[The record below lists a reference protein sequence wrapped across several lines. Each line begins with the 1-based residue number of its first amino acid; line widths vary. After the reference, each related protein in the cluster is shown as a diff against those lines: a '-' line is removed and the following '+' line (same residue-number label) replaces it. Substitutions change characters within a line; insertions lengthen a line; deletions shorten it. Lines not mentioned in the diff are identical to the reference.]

1 MLKLVQSNAELIQ
14 EANPYKLVELVG
26 RTCYK
31 SEDKITGDS
40 YIKFVQGLIAK
51 EHYAMLEHGRLTFR
65 VKGIEPYLLVG
76 VPGVHVARDIVRD
89 YDSLVVSVSLSHLY
103 NEKWTILRPWFDQMR
118 RIAEDVYLDGNTPA
132 NTIHDTEIGTCSL
145 IPGEELD
152 KYLLEHILPPE
163 EVFKYKTI
171 KFTCD
176 RGVSHE
182 LVRHRCAIAQSSTR
196 YCNYFK
202 DKFGSEI
209 TFVEPSDYE
218 FWSDEDKQHF
228 EKFLK
233 CCEDEYLH
241 MVKERAFTP
250 QQARAVLP
258 NALQTEVILT
268 MDLDQWEHFFN
279 LRLFGETGAPHPD
292 MKRVAKIAYQYFR
305 EDFEN

>member
-1 MLKLVQSNAELIQ
+1 MKLVQSNAELIQ
-14 EANPYKLVELVG
+14 ETNPYKLVELVG

-31 SEDKITGDS
+31 SEDRITDDS
-40 YIKFVQGLIAK
+40 YIKFVQNLIVRK
-51 EHYAMLEHGRLTFR
+51 HYAMLEHGRVTFVVR
-65 VKGIEPYLLVG
+65 DLDPYLLVG
-76 VPGVHVARDIVRD
+76 VPGIHIARDSGYMDCKAYVM
-89 YDSLVVSVSLSHLY
+89 SVSLSHLY
-103 NEKWTILRPWFDQMR
+103 NEKWSWLKPWFKVMR
-118 RIAEDVYLDGNTPA
+118 KIAENVYLYGNTSSYSFRGV
-132 NTIHDTEIGTCSL
+132 TL
-145 IPGEELD
+145 IACNDSESYVDEAVLFAPNE
-152 KYLLEHILPPE
+152 
-163 EVFKYKTI
+163 FKYRTI
-171 KFTCD
+171 KFVCD

-182 LVRHRCAIAQSSTR
+182 LVRHRCAAAQSSTR
-196 YCNYFK
+196 YCNYSK

-218 FWSDEDKQHF
+218 FWSDKGKQHF

-233 CCEDEYLH
+233 CCENEYMY

-279 LRLFGETGAPHPD
+279 LRLFGKTGAPHPD
-292 MKRVAKIAYQYFR
+292 MKRVAKIAYQYFK

>member
-1 MLKLVQSNAELIQ
+1 MKLVQSNAELIQ

-31 SEDKITGDS
+31 SEDKITDDS
-40 YIKFVQGLIAK
+40 YIKFVRGLIAK

-65 VKGIEPYLLVG
+65 VEDIEPYLLIG
-76 VPGVHVARDIVRD
+76 VPGVHVARDHD
-89 YDSLVVSVSLSHLY
+89 FLVVSVSLSHLY
-103 NEKWTILRPWFDQMR
+103 NEKWTTLRPWFDQMR
-118 RIAEDVYLDGNTPA
+118 RIAEDVYLDGNISA
-132 NTIHDTEIGTCSL
+132 NTIHETEVGTYSL
-145 IPGEELD
+145 IPSEGLD
-152 KYLLEHILPPE
+152 KYLLKHILAPDD
-163 EVFKYKTI
+163 VFKYRTI

-182 LVRHRCAIAQSSTR
+182 LVRHRCAVAQSSTR
-196 YCNYFK
+196 YCNYSK

-233 CCEDEYLH
+233 CCEDEYMY

-268 MDLDQWEHFFN
+268 MALAQWEHFFN

-292 MKRVAKIAYQYFR
+292 MKRVAKIAYQYF
-305 EDFEN
+305 

>member
-1 MLKLVQSNAELIQ
+1 MKLVQSNAKLIQ
-14 EANPYKLVELVG
+14 ETNPYKLVELVG

-31 SEDKITGDS
+31 SEDKITDDS

-51 EHYAMLEHGRLTFR
+51 QHYAMLEHGRLTFR
-65 VKGIEPYLLVG
+65 VKGLEPYLLVG

-103 NEKWTILRPWFDQMR
+103 NEKWTVLRLWFDPMKE
-118 RIAEDVYLDGNTPA
+118 IAEDVYLTGAIPA
-132 NTIHDTEIGTCSL
+132 NIVHETKYGTFSL
-145 IPGEELD
+145 IPSEELD
-152 KYLLEHILPPE
+152 KYLLEHILTPE

-182 LVRHRCAIAQSSTR
+182 LVRHRCAVAQSSTR
-196 YCNYFK
+196 YCNYSK

-233 CCEDEYLH
+233 CCEDEYMY

-279 LRLFGETGAPHPD
+279 LRLSGETGAPHPD

>member
-1 MLKLVQSNAELIQ
+1 MKLVQSNAELIQ

-31 SEDKITGDS
+31 SEDKITDDS

-65 VKGIEPYLLVG
+65 IKDIEPYLLVG

-89 YDSLVVSVSLSHLY
+89 YHSLVVSVSLSHLY
-103 NEKWTILRPWFDQMR
+103 NEKWTTLRPWFDQMR
-118 RIAEDVYLDGNTPA
+118 RISEDVYLDGDISA
-132 NTIHDTEIGTCSL
+132 NSTHDTEVGTFSL

-152 KYLLEHILPPE
+152 KYLLEHILAPGD
-163 EVFKYKTI
+163 VFKYKTI

-182 LVRHRCAIAQSSTR
+182 LVRHRCAVAQSSTR
-196 YCNYFK
+196 YCNYSK

-209 TFVEPSDYE
+209 TFVEPCDYE
-218 FWSDEDKQHF
+218 FWAQEDKQHF

-233 CCEDEYLH
+233 SCEDEYMY

-268 MDLDQWEHFFN
+268 MNLDQWEHLFN

-292 MKRVAKIAYQYFR
+292 MKRVAKLAYQYFR

>member
-1 MLKLVQSNAELIQ
+1 MKLIQSTAELIQ
-14 EANPYKLVELVG
+14 ETNPYKLVELVG

-31 SEDKITGDS
+31 SEDKITDDS
-40 YIKFVQGLIAK
+40 YIKFIPNLIARK
-51 EHYAMLEHGRLTFR
+51 HYAMLEHGRLTFR
-65 VKGIEPYLLVG
+65 VKAIDPYLLIG
-76 VPGVHVARDIVRD
+76 VPGVQVARDTAGD
-89 YDSLVVSVSLSHLY
+89 HDFLVVSVSLSHLY
-103 NEKWTILRPWFDQMR
+103 NEKWTTLRPWFDQMR
-118 RIAEDVYLDGNTPA
+118 RIAEDVYLDGNIPA
-132 NTIHDTEIGTCSL
+132 NTMHETEVGTFSL
-145 IPGEELD
+145 IPSEELD
-152 KYLLEHILPPE
+152 KYLLEHILDPE
-163 EVFKYKTI
+163 QVFKYKTI

-182 LVRHRCAIAQSSTR
+182 LVRHRCAVAQSSTR
-196 YCNYFK
+196 YCNYSK
-202 DKFGSEI
+202 AKFGGEV

-218 FWSDEDKQHF
+218 FWADEDKQYF

-233 CCEDEYLH
+233 YCEDEYLC
-241 MVKERAFTP
+241 MVKKRAFTP

-292 MKRVAKIAYQYFR
+292 MKRVAKIAYQYFK

>member
-1 MLKLVQSNAELIQ
+1 MKLVQSNAELIQ
-14 EANPYKLVELVG
+14 ETNPYKLVELVG

-31 SEDKITGDS
+31 SEDKITDDS

-65 VKGIEPYLLVG
+65 VKDIEPYLLVG

-103 NEKWTILRPWFDQMR
+103 NEKWTTLRPWFDQMR
-118 RIAEDVYLDGNTPA
+118 RIAEDVYLDGNIPA
-132 NTIHDTEIGTCSL
+132 NSTHDTEVGTFSL

-152 KYLLEHILPPE
+152 KYLLQHILAPDG
-163 EVFKYKTI
+163 VFKYRTI

-182 LVRHRCAIAQSSTR
+182 LVRHRCAVAQSSTR
-196 YCNYFK
+196 YCNYSK
-202 DKFGSEI
+202 DKFGNEV
-209 TFVEPSDYE
+209 TFVEPRDYE
-218 FWSDEDKQHF
+218 FWAQEDKQRF

-233 CCEDEYLH
+233 TCEDEY
-241 MVKERAFTP
+241 MYMIRERAFTP

-268 MDLDQWEHFFN
+268 MNLDQWEHFFN

-292 MKRVAKIAYQYFR
+292 MKRVAKLTYQYFR

>member
-1 MLKLVQSNAELIQ
+1 MKLVQSNAELIQ

-31 SEDKITGDS
+31 SEDKITDDS
-40 YIKFVQGLIAK
+40 YIKFVHGLIAK

-65 VKGIEPYLLVG
+65 VKDIEPYLLVG

-103 NEKWTILRPWFDQMR
+103 NEKWTTLRPWFDQMR
-118 RIAEDVYLDGNTPA
+118 RIAEDVYLDGNIPA
-132 NTIHDTEIGTCSL
+132 NSTRDTEVGTFSL

-152 KYLLEHILPPE
+152 KYLLQHILAPDD
-163 EVFKYKTI
+163 VFKYRTI

-182 LVRHRCAIAQSSTR
+182 LVRHRCAVAQSSTR
-196 YCNYFK
+196 YCNYSK
-202 DKFGSEI
+202 DKFGNEV

-218 FWSDEDKQHF
+218 FWVQEDKQHF

-233 CCEDEYLH
+233 RCEDEY
-241 MVKERAFTP
+241 MYMIKERAFTP

-268 MDLDQWEHFFN
+268 MNLDQWEHFFN
-279 LRLFGETGAPHPD
+279 VRLFGETGAPHPD

-305 EDFEN
+305 EDLEN

>member
-1 MLKLVQSNAELIQ
+1 MKLVQSNAELIQ
-14 EANPYKLVELVG
+14 ETNPYKLVELVG

-31 SEDKITGDS
+31 SEDKITDDS

-65 VKGIEPYLLVG
+65 VKDIEPYLLVG

-103 NEKWTILRPWFDQMR
+103 NEKWTTLRPWFDQMR
-118 RIAEDVYLDGNTPA
+118 RIAEDVYLDGNIPA
-132 NTIHDTEIGTCSL
+132 NSTHDTEVGTFSL

-152 KYLLEHILPPE
+152 KYLLQHILAPDD
-163 EVFKYKTI
+163 VFKYRTI

-182 LVRHRCAIAQSSTR
+182 LVRHRCAVAQSSTR
-196 YCNYFK
+196 YCNYSK
-202 DKFGSEI
+202 DKFGNEV
-209 TFVEPSDYE
+209 TFVEPRDYE
-218 FWSDEDKQHF
+218 FWAQEDKQRF

-233 CCEDEYLH
+233 TCEDEY
-241 MVKERAFTP
+241 MYMIRERAFTP

-268 MDLDQWEHFFN
+268 MNLDQWEHFFN

-292 MKRVAKIAYQYFR
+292 MKRVAKLTYQYFR

>member
-1 MLKLVQSNAELIQ
+1 MKLVQSNAELIQ
-14 EANPYKLVELVG
+14 ETNPYKLVELVG

-31 SEDKITGDS
+31 SEDKITDDS
-40 YIKFVQGLIAK
+40 YIKFVQSLIARK
-51 EHYAMLEHGRLTFR
+51 HYAMLEHGRLTFR
-65 VKGIEPYLLVG
+65 VEHLRPYLLVG
-76 VPGVHVARDIVRD
+76 IPGIHFARDSHYMDRKV
-89 YDSLVVSVSLSHLY
+89 YVVSVSLSHLY
-103 NEKWTILRPWFDQMR
+103 NEKWTWLRPWFDVMR
-118 RIAEDVYLDGNTPA
+118 KIAEDVYLYGNSSSYSFGNVA
-132 NTIHDTEIGTCSL
+132 L
-145 IPGEELD
+145 IPCNDSESYVDEGVLSAPYE
-152 KYLLEHILPPE
+152 
-163 EVFKYKTI
+163 FKYRTI
-171 KFTCD
+171 KFICD

-182 LVRHRCAIAQSSTR
+182 LVRHRCAAAQSSTR
-196 YCNYFK
+196 YCNYSK

-218 FWSDEDKQHF
+218 FWSYEDKQHF

-233 CCEDEYLH
+233 GCEDEYMY
-241 MVKERAFTP
+241 MVKEGAFTP

>member
-1 MLKLVQSNAELIQ
+1 MKLVQSNAELIQ
-14 EANPYKLVELVG
+14 ETNPYKLVELVG

-31 SEDKITGDS
+31 SEDKITDDS
-40 YIKFVQGLIAK
+40 YIKFVQNLIARK
-51 EHYAMLEHGRLTFR
+51 HYAMLEHGRVTFVVR
-65 VKGIEPYLLVG
+65 DLDPYLLVG
-76 VPGVHVARDIVRD
+76 VPGIHIARDSGYMDCKAYVI
-89 YDSLVVSVSLSHLY
+89 SVSLSHLY
-103 NEKWTILRPWFDQMR
+103 NEKWAWLRPWFDVMR
-118 RIAEDVYLDGNTPA
+118 KITEDVYLYGNSSCYSFGNMT
-132 NTIHDTEIGTCSL
+132 L
-145 IPGEELD
+145 IACNDSESYVD
-152 KYLLEHILPPE
+152 
-163 EVFKYKTI
+163 EVVLSAPHEFKYRTI
-171 KFTCD
+171 KFVCD

-182 LVRHRCAIAQSSTR
+182 LVRHRCAAAQSSTR
-196 YCNYFK
+196 YCNYSK

-228 EKFLK
+228 DKFLK
-233 CCEDEYLH
+233 CCEDEYMY
-241 MVKERAFTP
+241 MVEEGAFTP

-268 MDLDQWEHFFN
+268 MDLNQWEHFFN

>member
-1 MLKLVQSNAELIQ
+1 MKLVQSNAELIQ
-14 EANPYKLVELVG
+14 ETNPYKLVELVG

-31 SEDKITGDS
+31 SEDKITDDS
-40 YIKFVQGLIAK
+40 YIKFVRNLIVRK
-51 EHYAMLEHGRLTFR
+51 HYAMLEHGRVTFVVR
-65 VKGIEPYLLVG
+65 DLDPYLLVG
-76 VPGVHVARDIVRD
+76 VPGIHIARDSGYMDCKAYVM
-89 YDSLVVSVSLSHLY
+89 SVSLSHLY
-103 NEKWTILRPWFDQMR
+103 NEKWSWLKPWFNAMR
-118 RIAEDVYLDGNTPA
+118 KIAENVYVYGNSSSYSFRSVT
-132 NTIHDTEIGTCSL
+132 L
-145 IPGEELD
+145 IPCNDSECYVDEAVLFAPD
-152 KYLLEHILPPE
+152 E
-163 EVFKYKTI
+163 FKYKTI

-182 LVRHRCAIAQSSTR
+182 LVRHRCAAAQSSTR
-196 YCNYFK
+196 YCNYSK

-233 CCEDEYLH
+233 CCENEYMY

-292 MKRVAKIAYQYFR
+292 MKRVAKLAYQYFR

>member
-1 MLKLVQSNAELIQ
+1 MKLIRSTAELIQ
-14 EANPYKLVELVG
+14 ETNPYKLVELVG

-31 SEDKITGDS
+31 SEDKITDDS
-40 YIKFVQGLIAK
+40 YVKFVHNLIARK
-51 EHYAMLEHGRLTFR
+51 HYAMLEHGRVTFVVR
-65 VKGIEPYLLVG
+65 DLDPYLLVG
-76 VPGVHVARDIVRD
+76 VPGIHIARDSAYMNCKAYVI
-89 YDSLVVSVSLSHLY
+89 SVSLSHIY
-103 NEKWTILRPWFDQMR
+103 NEKWSWLRPWFDIMR
-118 RIAEDVYLDGNTPA
+118 KIAEDIYLYGNSSSYRFG
-132 NTIHDTEIGTCSL
+132 NVIL
-145 IPGEELD
+145 IACNNSESYVD
-152 KYLLEHILPPE
+152 
-163 EVFKYKTI
+163 EVVLSAPDEFKYRTI
-171 KFTCD
+171 KFVCD

-182 LVRHRCAIAQSSTR
+182 LVRHRCAAAQSSTR
-196 YCNYFK
+196 YCNYSK

-233 CCEDEYLH
+233 CCEDEY
-241 MVKERAFTP
+241 MYMIKQKAFTP